1 MSVSRPRLM
10 RNCAINRNSSCFLC
24 GQEAQTELAINSI
37 TGSALVYGSN
47 KYRISRAQLC
57 YTTIGC
63 SNISCK
69 HCLECEWTTTRNM
82 QAHGRLFNDVSHDGV
97 NTAWFPPSDFCR
109 TSELGRKISGQRTI
123 IVLLAKMM
131 WRRIVLRMQSRRSL
145 IVHDYWTSIMASNKR
160 QLARRQEH
168 EAQLL
173 SQSSS
178 V

>member
-1 MSVSRPRLM
+1 MSVSRLRLM
-10 RNCAINRNSSCFLC
+10 RNRAINRTGGCFLC

-37 TGSALVYGSN
+37 TGSALVYVSN

-57 YTTIGC
+57 LTTIGC

-69 HCLECEWTTTRNM
+69 HCFECEWTTTRNM
-82 QAHGRLFNDVSHDGV
+82 RAHGRLFNDVRDDGV
-97 NTAWFPPSDFCR
+97 NTVWFPANDFCR

-123 IVLLAKMM
+123 IALLAKM
-131 WRRIVLRMQSRRSL
+131 WRRIVLRMQSSRSL
-145 IVHDYWTSIMASNKR
+145 IVHNYWTSIMASNKR
-160 QLARRQEH
+160 QLARRQQH
-168 EAQLL
+168 EAQLLL